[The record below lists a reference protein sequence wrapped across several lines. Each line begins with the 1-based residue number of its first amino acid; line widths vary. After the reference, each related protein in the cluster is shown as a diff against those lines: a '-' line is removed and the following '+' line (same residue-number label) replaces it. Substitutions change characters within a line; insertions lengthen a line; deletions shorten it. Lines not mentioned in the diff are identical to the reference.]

1 MTDEEKVTLAFKCIL
16 NETIRSKNYKLDA
29 LFVSGIKSQNPKEI
43 TYQEAVE
50 IACEYLNSKG
60 VIKDASN

>member
-1 MTDEEKVTLAFKCIL
+1 MTDEEKVTVAFKCIL

-29 LFVSGIKSQNPKEI
+29 LFMVNATSKNPKTI
-43 TYQEAVE
+43 KYQEAVE

-60 VIKDASN
+60 VI